1 MQCYINE
8 LELLFT
14 SGSRTECLKSRKDM
28 ITRLYYVRM
37 MNIEADGALLC

>member
-1 MQCYINE
+1 MNWNYY
-8 LELLFT
+8 LLP
-14 SGSRTECLKSRKDM
+14 EAVLNCLKSRKDM